1 MLIIGR
7 RELSVYVVAPIDVLN
22 IGVKFQSAFGRH
34 LLPTCP
40 TSGFLEPRGGTIDYK
55 FITLNQIHMKLI
67 AIL

>member
-7 RELSVYVVAPIDVLN
+7 RELSVYVVAPIEVLN

-34 LLPTCP
+34 LLQTCP
-40 TSGFLEPRGGTIDYK
+40 TSGFLEPRGGTIYNN
-55 FITLNQIHMKLI
+55 FINLNQMHSKFI